1 MMARALRS
9 TVVAVLTLVVLAG
22 LAFLTHVVAAL
33 TPYGV
38 ALLLQDRM
46 TPEIMLAVAAAVYL
60 AGVTATA
67 AALTRLVSR
76 LRPYGLARALLA
88 GAVSFS
94 AVSAVGLLLLIS
106 ESTSLR
112 VAESI
117 AFVYFVQPYALL
129 TGLVALV
136 LWLTE
141 ARARGAHEGGDRI
154 DARDQEGS
162 DSLTASSSDPERY
175 PSRSCVT

>member
-1 MMARALRS
+1 MARALRS

-94 AVSAVGLLLLIS
+94 AVSVGLLLLVS

>member
-9 TVVAVLTLVVLAG
+9 VVVAVLTLVVLAG

-33 TPYGV
+33 APYGV

-46 TPEIMLAVAAAVYL
+46 TPEIMLIVAAVVYL
-60 AGVTATA
+60 AGVAATA

-94 AVSAVGLLLLIS
+94 AVSAVGLLLLVS

-141 ARARGAHEGGDRI
+141 ARARGIPDSGGRTGV
-154 DARDQEGS
+154 ADQEAS
-162 DSLTASSSDPERY
+162 ASLTTSSSDPERY